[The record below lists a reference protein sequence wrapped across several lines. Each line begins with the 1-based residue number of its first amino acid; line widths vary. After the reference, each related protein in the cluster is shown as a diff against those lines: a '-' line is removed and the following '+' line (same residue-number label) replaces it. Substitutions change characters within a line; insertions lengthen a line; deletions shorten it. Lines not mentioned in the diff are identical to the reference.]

1 MKNVLKTMCLL
12 ALAVVIA
19 LPLAADDEKKK
30 KKKKGGKKG
39 TPTTQ
44 LVKRVKAAGVEGET
58 LKKVEELA
66 KSYDAKIAD
75 AQKGLGAARQKIAAA
90 RKKAQDD
97 GKKGKEL
104 QAAVRAVELTDEQKA
119 AQKELQ
125 GLYRELNTKVAGLL
139 TPEQR
144 EKAKIRAP
152 RDNAKKKKKKK
163 DAE

>member
-19 LPLAADDEKKK
+19 LPLAAEDKKK
-30 KKKKGGKKG
+30 KKKKGGKRG
-39 TPTTQ
+39 SPTAA
-44 LVKRVKAAGVEGET
+44 LVKKVKAAGVSEET
-58 LKKVEELA
+58 LKKVEEIA
-66 KSYDAKIAD
+66 ASFNTKIAE
-75 AQKGLGAARQKIAAA
+75 ARKGLGDARQKIAAA

-125 GLYRELNTKVAGLL
+125 GLNRELNTKVAALL

-144 EKAKIRAP
+144 QKTKIGGGGG
-152 RDNAKKKKKKK
+152 NAKKKKKKK
-163 DAE
+163 DDA